1 MDASK
6 LLAPKYAAQEIVEA
20 AHTAYWL
27 ASYGAG
33 QEKFQVQEIH
43 RNFAKLADV
52 LGYRIEKITPERF
65 AEPEICPEPLNKTEA
80 A

>member
-52 LGYRIEKITPERF
+52 LGYRIEKIEAP
-65 AEPEICPEPLNKTEA
+65 AEAQTEA